1 MNYKTLLAEVEQIT
15 KEAGNKIKGF
25 YRGKFEVEEKSP
37 DNPVTEA
44 DKAAD
49 DYLKSALTSLLPE
62 AGWLSEETVDSPE
75 RLEKELVWIVD
86 PLDGTKEF
94 VMGIPEFS
102 VSVALVKN
110 GIPILGAIYNPIT
123 DEMITAYKDGG
134 AFKNGEP
141 VTSSQRETVDGA
153 VVDASRSERKRG
165 EFEPFEEQ
173 FKIIT
178 MGSIAWKLART
189 AYGAAD
195 ATWSR
200 GPKHEWDIC
209 AGVLLILEGGG
220 QCVDLDGKSFV
231 FNQPWPKVNGIIG
244 TGSPLFSAVYEILE
258 PHRNSARTD

>member
-1 MNYKTLLAEVEQIT
+1 VNYQTLLVEIELIT
-15 KEAGNKIKGF
+15 KEAGNKIRSF

-49 DYLKSALTSLLPE
+49 TYLKSALLSLLPN

-75 RLEKELVWIVD
+75 RLEKEYVWIVD

-110 GIPILGAIYNPIT
+110 GIPVVGAVYNPIT
-123 DEMITAYKDGG
+123 DEMVSAYAGDGLR
-134 AFKNGEP
+134 KNGES
-141 VTSSQRETVDGA
+141 VSSSERQVLEGA
-153 VVDASRSERKRG
+153 IVDASRSERKRG
-165 EFEPFEEQ
+165 EFEPFEDR
-173 FKIIT
+173 FDLIT

-189 AYGAAD
+189 GYGAAD

-209 AGVLLILEGGG
+209 AGVLLIKEGGG
-220 QCVDLDGKSFV
+220 QCVDLDGNEFI

-244 TGSPLFSAVYEILE
+244 ANKHLFPDVFEMLE
-258 PHRNSARTD
+258 PYRNSARSD

>member
-1 MNYKTLLAEVEQIT
+1 MDYQTILTEVEKIT
-15 KEAGNKIKGF
+15 KEAGNKIKSF

-49 DYLKSALTSLLPE
+49 SYLKSALSSLLPE
-62 AGWLSEETVDSPE
+62 SGWLSEETVDSAE
-75 RLEKELVWIVD
+75 RLEKEYVWIVD

-110 GIPILGAIYNPIT
+110 GVPVIAAVYNPIT
-123 DEMITAYKDGG
+123 DEMVSAYQDGG
-134 AFKNGEP
+134 LRKN
-141 VTSSQRETVDGA
+141 GA
-153 VVDASRSERKRG
+153 VVTGSERQVLVGATIDASRSERKRG
-165 EFEPFEEQ
+165 EFEPFEEH
-173 FKIIT
+173 FDIIT

-189 AYGAAD
+189 AFGAAD

-209 AGVLLILEGGG
+209 AGVLLIKEGGG
-220 QCVDLDGKSFV
+220 QCVNLDGEEFS
-231 FNQPWPKVNGIIG
+231 FNQSFPKVNGIIG
-244 TGSPLFSAVYEILE
+244 TNGHLLTDVLAILA
-258 PHRNSARTD
+258 PYRNGARSE